1 MSSDANPPSPERAP
15 EPAAERGPPAAR
27 VLRWAKQT
35 PGMLFFAGR
44 RFYDDN
50 CFQTA
55 ASLTYTTLL
64 AVVPLM
70 TIGFAI
76 FSAFPAF
83 GALQSEIQALIFRN
97 LAPEIGDT
105 LLEHVTAFMANA
117 GRMPI
122 FGVIGLAV
130 TSVLLIWTIEG
141 AFSAIWRVHEP
152 RSLVTRILSF
162 WAIVSLAPLFAGA
175 SLSLS
180 SSLWAILQAGQFS
193 DIARPSSGLTGGL
206 AFLLQT
212 AGCALVYLIIP
223 NRPVEWR
230 DALAGGVAGSVLL
243 EISKAAFAWYM
254 RTFPAYQT
262 IYGALATVPI
272 FLFWLYVA
280 WSALLFGAV
289 VTAAIPDWRAGRQA
303 GGAGREPPA
312 PGDQLALALAVL
324 DELSLAAKQGGGLR
338 RRDLVARLP
347 FPAAQVEG
355 MLERLR
361 DADWVAH
368 TTRETW
374 VVARDLAEA
383 SLADLMTALRLGTH
397 GALRGRGLSDRS
409 WGAALAALLAEAES
423 LQAPVFARPV
433 KALLRADM
441 TKNL

>member
-15 EPAAERGPPAAR
+15 ERAPLAAPL
-27 VLRWAKQT
+27 LRWAKQT

-193 DIARPSSGLTGGL
+193 DIARPSSGLTSGL

-212 AGCALVYLIIP
+212 AGCALIYLIIP

-303 GGAGREPPA
+303 GGTGREPPA

-324 DELSLAAKQGGGLR
+324 DELSLAAKAGGGGLR

-347 FPAAQVEG
+347 FPAAQVET

-383 SLADLMTALRLGTH
+383 SLFDLMTALRLGTH
-397 GALRGRGLSDRS
+397 GALRGRGLADRP
-409 WGAALAALLAEAES
+409 WGAALAALLAEAEN
-423 LQAPVFARPV
+423 LQAPVFAQPV